1 MKNNLYTALLI
12 IMVFITYSCSSDDAG
27 NTTNNSSISA
37 VVNTMNNG
45 TWKISKYIDSE
56 NDQTVDFSGYNFTF
70 TENSILM
77 ASKGSEEIMGSWLV
91 MTSDPNDDSPSNDLD
106 FIISFS
112 GPVKF
117 IKLSD
122 DWDIKSSTSTKIE
135 LIDISGGN
143 GGTDYLTFEKN

>member
-1 MKNNLYTALLI
+1 MKNNIFTAFLI
-12 IMVFITYSCSSDDAG
+12 MMVLFTYSCSSDDAG
-27 NTTNNSSISA
+27 NSTDNSSIAA
-37 VVNTMNNG
+37 VVNTMNSG

-56 NDQTVDFSGYNFTF
+56 NDETVDFSGYNFTF
-70 TENSILM
+70 TENSILR
-77 ASKGSEEIMGSWLV
+77 ASKGAEEIMGSWLV
-91 MTSDPNDDSPSNDLD
+91 MTSNSNDDSPSNDLD

-112 GPVKF
+112 GPAKF

-122 DWDIKSSTSTKIE
+122 DWDIKSSTSSKIE